1 MLKKVGSVNNK
12 GDCRNRWRVTCDD
25 ADRVVGDET
34 PFVARHGDG
43 GLHANLVADFY
54 GGWRREG
61 GREAKE
67 FDVYEA
73 DPVRTHSMLPIYL
86 K

>member
-1 MLKKVGSVNNK
+1 MERG
-12 GDCRNRWRVTCDD
+12 GVTCDD
-25 ADRVVGDET
+25 SDCVVGDES

-54 GGWRREG
+54 RGRRRKG
-61 GREAKE
+61 GRKAQE

-86 K
+86 E